1 MAIAKLTLPTGY
13 FVRPCFRLCLFMN
26 IDVLTEKRYIMF
38 NSFLSLNEDFWQL
51 MMSVRISSCF
61 IIKIIISRLV
71 WKYYPHKKE
80 NGSFTSIFIS
90 WMFDDLRWNSVLMII
105 SVLCSGL
112 LLPNPSHYGQTV
124 QLQRHT
130 IQLTEQQRQMLQN
143 MNPQARLCSFKSFLS
158 SWYN

>member
-1 MAIAKLTLPTGY
+1 MAIAKLTLPTNY

-38 NSFLSLNEDFWQL
+38 NSFLSLNEDFWRL

-80 NGSFTSIFIS
+80 NGSFTSIFLS
-90 WMFDDLRWNSVLMII
+90 WMFDDLRWNSVLVQRPYDHI
-105 SVLCSGL
+105 CTFQR
-112 LLPNPSHYGQTV
+112 PPATNPEPLRSDSPAAAAYNSADGA
-124 QLQRHT
+124 
-130 IQLTEQQRQMLQN
+130 TEADAPEYEPAGKTM
-143 MNPQARLCSFKSFLS
+143 FI
-158 SWYN
+158 